1 MMLRSDPE
9 SVFLLADVSNS
20 LAVKLPITVE
30 RKEEI
35 FFFFLFFF
43 FFLIIFP
50 SNVRKSSS
58 VD

>member
-35 FFFFLFFF
+35 FFFPVFFF
-43 FFLIIFP
+43 FF
-50 SNVRKSSS
+50 
-58 VD
+58 